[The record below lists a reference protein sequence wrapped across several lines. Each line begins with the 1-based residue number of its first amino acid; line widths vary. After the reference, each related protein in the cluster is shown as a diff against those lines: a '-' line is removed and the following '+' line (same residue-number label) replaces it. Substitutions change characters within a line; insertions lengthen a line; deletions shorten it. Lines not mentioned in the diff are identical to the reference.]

1 MIAGKIKKV
10 IAALGGEAIEEPV
23 TAATVEQALDELA
36 EAILAN
42 PILNP
47 KTKGTEETSNTEET
61 TQTEETTPTQETT
74 P

>member
-47 KTKGTEETSNTEET
+47 
-61 TQTEETTPTQETT
+61 QTEETQETPETPNTETT

>member
-47 KTKGTEETSNTEET
+47 QTEETPN
-61 TQTEETTPTQETT
+61 TEETTPTEETPGTETT

>member
-23 TAATVEQALDELA
+23 TAATVEEALDELA
-36 EAILAN
+36 AAILAN

-47 KTKGTEETSNTEET
+47 TTEEPEET
-61 TQTEETTPTQETT
+61 PTT
-74 P
+74 

>member
-23 TAATVEQALDELA
+23 TAATVEEALDELA
-36 EAILAN
+36 AAILAN

-47 KTKGTEETSNTEET
+47 QTEKPEETPGTEETPETPETPDTET
-61 TQTEETTPTQETT
+61 TS
-74 P
+74 

>member
-10 IAALGGEAIEEPV
+10 IAALNGEAIEEPV

-36 EAILAN
+36 TAILEN

-47 KTKGTEETSNTEET
+47 QSDAEENTQESDVTPDPET
-61 TQTEETTPTQETT
+61 PDPETTP
-74 P
+74 

>member
-47 KTKGTEETSNTEET
+47 
-61 TQTEETTPTQETT
+61 QTEETQEPPETPNTETT

>member
-10 IAALGGEAIEEPV
+10 IAALNGEAIEEPV
-23 TAATVEQALDELA
+23 TAATVEQTLDELA

-47 KTKGTEETSNTEET
+47 QTEGTEETPGAEVTPET
-61 TQTEETTPTQETT
+61 HGTETTP
-74 P
+74 

>member
-23 TAATVEQALDELA
+23 TAATVEEALDELA

-47 KTKGTEETSNTEET
+47 
-61 TQTEETTPTQETT
+61 QTEETQETPETPNTETT

>member
-23 TAATVEQALDELA
+23 TAATVEEALDELA
-36 EAILAN
+36 AAILAN

-47 KTKGTEETSNTEET
+47 TTEETPETPETPNTET
-61 TQTEETTPTQETT
+61 TS
-74 P
+74 

>member
-47 KTKGTEETSNTEET
+47 QTESIKETPGAEVTPKTSNTEAT
-61 TQTEETTPTQETT
+61 S
-74 P
+74 

>member
-23 TAATVEQALDELA
+23 TAATVEEALDELA

-47 KTKGTEETSNTEET
+47 KTEDTPE
-61 TQTEETTPTQETT
+61 TPTT
-74 P
+74 

>member
-47 KTKGTEETSNTEET
+47 
-61 TQTEETTPTQETT
+61 QTEDTPETPTT
-74 P
+74 

>member
-10 IAALGGEAIEEPV
+10 IAALNGEAVEEPV
-23 TAATVEQALDELA
+23 TAATVEQALDELT

-47 KTKGTEETSNTEET
+47 PAEEITNTEET
-61 TQTEETTPTQETT
+61 PQSEETPNTEGTP
-74 P
+74 

>member
-23 TAATVEQALDELA
+23 TAATVEQALDELT

-47 KTKGTEETSNTEET
+47 
-61 TQTEETTPTQETT
+61 QTESIEEIPGAEVTPKTSSTEATS
-74 P
+74 